1 MKEKKIIYDSQ
12 VRCDGI
18 KGCFTGVKLILEMD
32 DEEVKEFNNINIFKA
47 NSSEQKLIK
56 SLQDEINVLKKQLEQ
71 RVEPVIKKQLNMDTF
86 MSLHNSIKKMFFHLY
101 QKLKNYTTNSN
112 EFIEESNSESKIPK
126 QFKIV
131 QKPKTFKMK
140 KTKEQIDE
148 ELRNIDIADQT
159 MIDEFRDEILD
170 FVIDFD

>member
-1 MKEKKIIYDSQ
+1 MLKTKFKVDFPDDQVVIDS
-12 VRCDGI
+12 
-18 KGCFTGVKLILEMD
+18 KMN
-32 DEEVKEFNNINIFKA
+32 DENVEEFNNINIFKA

-56 SLQDEINVLKKQLEQ
+56 SLHDEINVLKKQLEQ
-71 RVEPVIKKQLNMDTF
+71 RVEPVIKKKINVFDNIV
-86 MSLHNSIKKMFFHLY
+86 LHNSPKKILPTISEVESVQY
-101 QKLKNYTTNSN
+101 SDLSSTNSN

-170 FVIDFD
+170 GVIDFD

>member
-1 MKEKKIIYDSQ
+1 
-12 VRCDGI
+12 
-18 KGCFTGVKLILEMD
+18 MD

-47 NSSEQKLIK
+47 NSSEQNLIK

-86 MSLHNSIKKMFFHLY
+86 MSLHNSIKTNVFPSVSEVE
-101 QKLKNYTTNSN
+101 KLQCSDISSTNSN

-170 FVIDFD
+170 VVINFD

>member
-1 MKEKKIIYDSQ
+1 
-12 VRCDGI
+12 
-18 KGCFTGVKLILEMD
+18 MD
-32 DEEVKEFNNINIFKA
+32 DEEVEEFNNINIFKA

-56 SLQDEINVLKKQLEQ
+56 SLHDEINVLKKQLEQ
-71 RVEPVIKKQLNMDTF
+71 RVEPVIKKQLNVDNIF
-86 MSLHNSIKKMFFHLY
+86 DLHNSPKKIYPTISEVVSLQY
-101 QKLKNYTTNSN
+101 SDISSTNSN

-131 QKPKTFKMK
+131 KKPKTFKMK

-159 MIDEFRDEILD
+159 MIDEFRDELLD
-170 FVIDFD
+170 GIINFD